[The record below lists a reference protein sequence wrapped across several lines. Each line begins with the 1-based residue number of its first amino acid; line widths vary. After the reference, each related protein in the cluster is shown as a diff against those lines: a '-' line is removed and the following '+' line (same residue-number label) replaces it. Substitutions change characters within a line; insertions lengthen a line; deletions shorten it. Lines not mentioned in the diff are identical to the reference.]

1 MPQQLAIRIAIF
13 NVMGTVSGAFSGV
26 LAASIARLHGTLGI
40 SGWRWIFL
48 LDATTSLTLG
58 ILCIFMLID
67 SPETSQRWLAP
78 AEVRFLQ
85 IQGFI
90 KAGGKASRDSREEPL
105 REKMKQSLAELRG
118 VLLHW
123 RLYLQAGVNICVGT
137 CSWGRFATGCRH
149 ATLSPILWL
158 LRTKNSLT

>member
-67 SPETSQRWLAP
+67 SPETSQRWLDP
-78 AEVRFLQ
+78 SEVRFLQ

-90 KAGGKASRDSREEPL
+90 KAGGKASCDSREMPL

-123 RLYLQAGVNICVGT
+123 RLYLQASVNVCVGT

-149 ATLSPILWL
+149 ATLLSHRYYGYYGPGT
-158 LRTKNSLT
+158 R